1 MMNNLA
7 SRSHHRCQRQI
18 MGPAE
23 ITRYQFIAG
32 LRSSKRLDDQQLVRR
47 WDRLHALASAEG
59 CLNDQAAEELAQLR
73 EAIIPELHRLKCNRR
88 WLQLSAIAR
97 AQAGKAS

>member
-1 MMNNLA
+1 
-7 SRSHHRCQRQI
+7 
-18 MGPAE
+18 
-23 ITRYQFIAG
+23 
-32 LRSSKRLDDQQLVRR
+32 
-47 WDRLHALASAEG
+47 LHALASAEG